1 LARGNVV
8 DHQAESDDG
17 NTPLTEEE
25 LAGLIPTH
33 LSTKAEL
40 NQWEAL
46 NIAQAHGVIARRR
59 TQDVLSL
66 DVLRDLHS
74 RMFDRT
80 WTWAGLY
87 RRTDNNISPYPWANV
102 PMLLHD
108 LMDNAHARY
117 DASDKTPEAL
127 DQVAARFHHE
137 LVRIHPWTNGNGR
150 HARLA
155 TDLLLT
161 QWGRPG
167 FTWGSGADL
176 VEAGGSRSVYIEAL
190 RRADEGDFGPLLE
203 FVRS

>member
-1 LARGNVV
+1 MPRGNVV

-59 TQDVLSL
+59 PQDVLSV

-80 WTWAGLY
+80 WTWAGMC
-87 RRTDNNISPYPWANV
+87 RRTDNNISPHPWAIV

-108 LMDNAHARY
+108 LVDNAHVRY

-127 DQVAARFHHE
+127 DEVAARFHHE

-161 QWGRPG
+161 QWGRPA
-167 FTWGSGADL
+167 FSWGSEADL
-176 VEAGGSRSVYIEAL
+176 VETGASRSAYIQAL